1 MRAFLYLR
9 RGHGSFSFCC
19 ARSLRSRRCA
29 SKCVRSFPGLRR
41 QDLQRIFQQAERRPA
56 GPAFCFTLPE
66 TACHGAPLS
75 WIGRRL
81 PNAKCTAAFSIA
93 RLKRG
98 SASAQRAPCLGAVAV
113 GIAIKG
119 ARLTAAFASSGG
131 ISRQVMPPASFALL
145 LQICPLQGRSAKR
158 GPICLGA
165 RRSTGRLT
173 PSKAVQRS
181 AGANRAG
188 LGRCL
193 PMAPLLLRIRFIAG
207 LFPQFQHISAP
218 CYCGLSQSKRSGRCR
233 FLKAVKKGLQCWLLY
248 PGA

>member
-1 MRAFLYLR
+1 MLLIRALQGFLRPR
-9 RGHGSFSFCC
+9 RKRRNFCC

-98 SASAQRAPCLGAVAV
+98 SASAQRAPCLGLENSSM
-113 GIAIKG
+113 KG
-119 ARLTAAFASSGG
+119 QQLHSHRREAYHGGYASRLFGASAANLPASREQ
-131 ISRQVMPPASFALL
+131 RQVRPHLFWCKAAGRR
-145 LQICPLQGRSAKR
+145 QG
-158 GPICLGA
+158 GP
-165 RRSTGRLT
+165 
-173 PSKAVQRS
+173 
-181 AGANRAG
+181 
-188 LGRCL
+188 
-193 PMAPLLLRIRFIAG
+193 F
-207 LFPQFQHISAP
+207 
-218 CYCGLSQSKRSGRCR
+218 
-233 FLKAVKKGLQCWLLY
+233 
-248 PGA
+248 